1 MVARR
6 EDISNLKLLRVK
18 LREDDNTIIDLRDLD
33 AQDIYLIVA
42 VDSENRIREMFTIH
56 GRYLKQQNFITFQ
69 SLKKLL
75 RTLHMVGVEVS
86 PLKVEVIHEQSGG
99 YP

>member
-1 MVARR
+1 MVAR
-6 EDISNLKLLRVK
+6 SNLKLLRVK

-33 AQDIYLIVA
+33 AQDIYMIVA

-75 RTLHMVGVEVS
+75 RTLHMAGVKVS
-86 PLKVEVIHEQSGG
+86 PLKVEVIPLDS
-99 YP
+99 

>member
-6 EDISNLKLLRVK
+6 EDSLKLLRVK
-18 LREDDNTIIDLRDLD
+18 LRDGNAIIDLRDLD

-42 VDSENRIREMFTIH
+42 VDSEDIIQEMFTIH

-75 RTLHMVGVEVS
+75 RTLHVAGVKVS
-86 PLKVEVIHEQSGG
+86 PLKVEVIPYDSGRN
-99 YP
+99 